1 LRQQGTL
8 YYNSI
13 LFKTMDNKT
22 GVGGNVISTPTGGGA
37 ITGMGEKFS
46 PDLFTGTGNFSVP
59 IALPPGRNGLQPQL
73 SIGYSTGNG
82 GSPFGLGW
90 NLSIPGVSR
99 KTSKGIPLY
108 DDSKDVFILSGAEDL
123 IPVAD
128 ALAPSNA
135 QCYRPRTEGLF
146 ARIYRFKDVSNDYW
160 EVWSK
165 DGLKSYYGTP
175 GAANTPAAF
184 NDPAVCADP
193 AYKSKVFQWYLTKTI
208 DVFGNVILYDY
219 DRVPVQ
225 DAEHDSD
232 MIYLSRIRYAD
243 YVDGGTTTYLCSVS
257 FVYEERPDPFSF
269 YKQGFEMRI
278 TKRCTQIDVY
288 THPDDSDVLTKTYH
302 FIYLDARVVA
312 GELAASVLPINNS
325 SMLSQVRVEGH
336 DGDAS
341 ESMPPLEFGYT
352 VFNPTDRN
360 FAPIKG
366 SDLPSSSLADGA
378 YELADLF
385 GSGMPDLFQLNTNLG
400 VARYWRNLGKGTFDR
415 PQNMPLAPA
424 AVDLAD
430 PGVQLMD
437 ANGDGKLDLFV
448 NRNGYFGYYPL
459 QQNGLWNRNSYQSCK
474 YVPSFS
480 LSDPEVK
487 LLDLDGDGITDV
499 LRNGSRFECFFND
512 PVQGFYKVKTI
523 EKKQLTDFPDVSF
536 ADPRVRTAD
545 MSGDG
550 MQDIVL
556 LYDGRI
562 DYWPN
567 LGYGNWG
574 KKVRMKHAPRLP
586 YRFNPEQLLIGDV
599 DGDGLSD
606 LIYVENN
613 KVTLWMNR
621 GGDSWSEAI
630 VIQGT
635 PPLRDMRAIRLADM
649 LGTGV
654 AGILWSYDFTTNPN
668 RERMYFLDFTH
679 GTKPYVL
686 QEMNNNMGAI
696 TRVHYKPSTYY
707 YLRDQP
713 PRAGG
718 VTDPTEIGALP
729 NGKRT
734 PWLTTLPFPVQVVSR
749 VEVIDA
755 ISNGKLVTEYSY
767 HHGYWDGGERE
778 FRGFGRVHQRDTEGF
793 ERYNGQTPNNKI
805 QITNGGNNAAE
816 FNKVQQVYYAA
827 PTESISW
834 FHLGPIGDEH
844 GDWKE
849 AGYEAEYW
857 SGDRSMLQRPK
868 EMITMIGQLPRRARR
883 DAYRTLRGSSL
894 RSELYA
900 LDGTARQNRPYTVS
914 ENLQGMRVEHAFT
927 PAVTKN
933 SNAIAI
939 YGPDENNKQGSG
951 YIFFS
956 FGMASRSSQWERG
969 EEPLTTFSFSEAYDA
984 YGTPLIQ
991 IGIAVP
997 RGKNP
1002 LLRNQPSGTPYLAT
1016 CGTSTVVHKSDS
1028 THYLIGRA
1036 ISASSY
1042 EVLNNGNTSV
1052 FELKDFVLNELN
1064 SDVFV
1069 NLTRLSFGLTYYD
1082 GTAFTGLGYGLIGD
1096 YGIPVRSESLV
1107 FDQDLLD
1114 AIYGSHLPPYILQS
1128 GSPVW
1133 TGDYP
1138 AVFRTDVPAN
1148 AGYVYYDG
1156 SDGIHVPGYY
1166 AGGQKA
1172 KFDFQ
1177 VDPSTAT
1184 GLVLQMQDILGNTAS
1199 ITYDEYKLLPLE
1211 VSDPVGM
1218 TTSAAY
1224 DYRVMQAKQVTEP
1237 NGNRVQLAFTPLGFV
1252 NKTAV
1257 MGKVTDV
1264 PQHGDTLD
1272 DPGTLLEYNFF
1283 AWMDDAQPVFVK
1295 STVRENHIRDGINN
1309 ATLVSVQYS
1318 DGFGRLIQ
1326 ARAQC
1331 EEVIFGDSIFG
1342 DSGLVASGADGTAVG
1357 VENTTDT
1364 LNVLVNGWKVYDNK
1378 GRVVET
1384 YEPYY
1389 DTGFDFI
1396 SPLSAGIGADA
1407 LARSQKVQLYYDPRG
1422 QVIRTVNPDKTE
1434 QRVLF
1439 GVPLALDNPAVFT
1452 PTPWESYSYDAN
1464 DLAELTHPGDTT
1476 VPVGHHYTPSSGVI
1490 DALGRSAK
1498 TTDRNFKSGVIEEV
1512 VMQYTYDIRGNQL
1525 TVLDPYSRTVF
1536 DNSYDLANRPL
1547 RTTHIDA
1554 GTKYIFIDALNRP
1567 TEARDAKGA
1576 LVLSAYDNLSRPVKV
1591 WCRDK
1596 TGESVL
1602 LRSKTIYGDDPA
1614 SGLPAPADLNML
1626 GKPYKVYDEAGLT
1639 TMNLYDFKGNLME
1652 KTREVIADSEILAV
1666 FSGPPVNWNV
1676 SCYRVNWDATVTLE
1690 GSYVSSMEYDA
1701 LNRTRSVT
1709 YPQDVDGQRKILLP
1723 TYNKGGALTK
1733 VDLKDTA
1740 LSSPVN
1746 YVDRIAY
1753 NAKGQ
1758 QLLVAYGN
1766 GIMTRYLYRSDNFRL
1781 LRLKSEKYTKSGL
1794 TYTPNSGVKQNYSYE
1809 YDLSGNIINLS
1820 DITPDCGYGAT
1831 PNALSRDF
1839 IYDALYRLL
1848 SATGRETAA
1857 TGITPWED
1865 LYRPQDES
1873 LARGYT
1879 QQYSYDKLGNIQG
1892 LQHIATG
1899 GNFTRTFG
1907 YDSPFNTNKLDSIT
1921 IGSNTYNFAYDV
1933 NGNML
1938 SEGDIARHLEYDC
1951 ADRLR
1956 AFFVQTPLAEP
1967 SKYTHYLYDGGG
1979 NRVKKITRK
1988 QGGGY
1993 SSTTYIDGAFEYT
2006 KESSGFDA
2014 IPNLTIGTWIIGS
2027 YSSGG
2032 EQNILNLM
2040 GGATRRIG
2048 AALGDTTPA
2057 IKYNLDDHLGSSC
2070 LQLDTN
2076 GTTVSL
2082 EEYYPFGETSFGS
2095 YAKKRYRFCGKE
2107 KDEESGLYYYGMR
2120 YYSPWTC
2127 RFINVDPLA
2136 GKTPILSPYCYANCN
2151 PVMMNDP
2158 TGGEAEGIPEG
2169 GSGNSTTTSQN
2180 PDTTTSEEP
2189 NTTTTETDTSGVS
2202 IYYSRSSG
2210 KTTFFTVNDGKNQ
2223 KYYEHPQGTHE
2234 FAGKKYIPIVSERSF
2249 TGHEEFSGG
2258 ETDDVLVKDFS
2269 TWLVNY
2275 MKNNGVRNMGEA
2287 ELLLKVNNSRV
2298 LDVAYNQGNESGGGS
2313 NPLSNLAEK
2322 HGSESYT
2329 KKFYFEYDQ
2338 EAGKPPYYTIEYT
2351 NAMFLLPNGKY
2362 GNANE
2367 AGNYLIGFANGYSN
2381 ANVSMSDLAQV
2392 WSLYD
2397 HLFNKNPSIQLDEPH
2412 KQNLIKEAG
2421 IMGAVNYYIYWW
2433 ENIGSKLDV
2442 DQWAKKEQQ
2451 DLYNSY
2457 MNKYKGNPLINQ

>member
-1 LRQQGTL
+1 
-8 YYNSI
+8 
-13 LFKTMDNKT
+13 MDNKT

-90 NLSIPGVSR
+90 NLSVPGVSR

-108 DDSKDVFILSGAEDL
+108 DDNKDVFILSGAEDL

-128 ALAPSNA
+128 ALTPSNA

-146 ARIYRFKDVSNDYW
+146 ARIYRFKDATNDYW

-175 GAANTPAAF
+175 GAANTAAAF

-193 AYKSKVFQWYLTKTI
+193 AYKSKVFQWYLTKTV

-219 DRVPVQ
+219 DRVSVQ

-232 MIYLSRIRYAD
+232 MLYLARIRYAD
-243 YVDGGTTTYLCSVS
+243 YDDGGTTKFLCSVS

-278 TKRCTQIDVY
+278 TKRCTQIQVY
-288 THPDDSDVLTKTYH
+288 THPDDSDVLTKIYH
-302 FIYLDARVVA
+302 FVYLDARVAA

-352 VFNPTDRN
+352 IFNPTDRQ

-366 SDLPSSSLADGA
+366 SDLPSSSLADGE

-400 VARYWRNLGKGTFDR
+400 VARYWRNLGCGTFDR
-415 PQNMPLAPA
+415 PLSMPVAPA

-430 PGVQLMD
+430 ASVQLID

-448 NRNGYFGYYPL
+448 NRNGQAGYFPL
-459 QQNGLWNRNSYQSCK
+459 QQNGLWSNRSFQSYK
-474 YVPSFS
+474 YIPSFS

-523 EKKQLTDFPDVSF
+523 EKKQLNDFPNVSF

-550 MQDIVL
+550 MQDIVMI
-556 LYDGRI
+556 YDGRI

-574 KKVRMKHAPRLP
+574 KKVHMKHAPRLP
-586 YRFNPEQLLIGDV
+586 YRFLPEQLLIGDV

-613 KVTLWMNR
+613 KITLWMNR
-621 GGDSWSEAI
+621 GGDSWSAPV

-635 PPLRDMRAIRLADM
+635 PPLRDMRAIRLADV

-654 AGILWSYDFTTNPN
+654 AGILWTYDFTSNPN

-679 GTKPYVL
+679 GIKPYVL

-696 TRVHYKPSTYY
+696 TRVQYKPSTWY

-713 PRAGG
+713 ARSGHKPDA
-718 VTDPTEIGALP
+718 TEIGTLP

-793 ERYNGQTPNNKI
+793 ERYNSEITNNKT
-805 QITNGGNNAAE
+805 QITNGGNNTSA
-816 FNKVQQVYYAA
+816 FNQVQQMYYAA
-827 PTESISW
+827 PTESINW

-849 AGYEAEYW
+849 VGYEAEYW
-857 SGDRSMLQRPK
+857 NGDKSMLQRPK
-868 EMITMIGQLPRRARR
+868 EMITMIQQLPRRARR

-914 ENLQGMRVEHAFT
+914 ENLQGMRVEHAYV
-927 PAVTKN
+927 PAPSEGTSYKLAPAAPV
-933 SNAIAI
+933 I

-969 EEPLTTFSFSEAYDA
+969 EEPLTTFSFSENYDA
-984 YGTPLIQ
+984 YGIPLTQ

-1002 LLRNQPSGTPYLAT
+1002 LTGSGGSGSYLAT
-1016 CGTSTVVHKSDS
+1016 CGQSTVVHKADS
-1028 THYLIGRA
+1028 THYLIGRS

-1042 EVLNNGNTSV
+1042 EINNSGSISV
-1052 FELKDFVLNELN
+1052 FTLKNTVLDTLN
-1064 SDVFV
+1064 SGSTSG
-1069 NLTRLSFGLTYYD
+1069 LTRLTFGLTYYD
-1082 GTAFTGLGYGLIGD
+1082 GTAFTGLGYGVLGD

-1107 FDQDLLD
+1107 FDQTLLNS
-1114 AIYGSHLPPYILQS
+1114 IYGSNLPPYILQS

-1138 AVFRTDVPAN
+1138 TAFRTDVPAN

-1156 SDGIHVPGYY
+1156 SDGIHVAGYY

-1177 VDPSTAT
+1177 VSPSTAK
-1184 GLVLQMQDILGNTAS
+1184 GLVLQMQDTLGNTAS
-1199 ITYDEYKLLPLE
+1199 IAYDAYKLLPLN
-1211 VSDPVGM
+1211 VTDPVGM
-1218 TTSAAY
+1218 VTAAEY
-1224 DYRVMQAKQVTEP
+1224 DYRVMQAWQVTEP

-1257 MGKVTDV
+1257 MGKVTDA
-1264 PQHGDTLD
+1264 PQPHGDTLD

-1283 AWMDDAQPVFVK
+1283 AWMNDAQPVFIK
-1295 STVRENHIRDGINN
+1295 STVREYHINDNSVDPFIKDN
-1309 ATLVSVQYS
+1309 TLVSIQYS
-1318 DGFGRLIQ
+1318 DGFGRMIQ
-1326 ARAQC
+1326 TRAQC

-1342 DSGLVASGADGTAVG
+1342 DSGLVASGTDGPAVG
-1357 VENTTDT
+1357 VENTTNV
-1364 LNVLVNGWKVYDNK
+1364 LNVVVNGWKVYDNK

-1389 DTGFDFI
+1389 DAGFDFI

-1407 LARSQKVQLYYDPRG
+1407 LARSQKVQMFYDPRG

-1439 GVPLALDNPAVFT
+1439 GVPLALGNPSVFT

-1476 VPVGHHYTPSSGVI
+1476 VPVGHHYTPSSSVI
-1490 DALGRSAK
+1490 DALGRSVK
-1498 TTDRNFKSGVIEEV
+1498 TIDRNFKAGVIEEI

-1525 TVLDPYSRTVF
+1525 TVVDPYSRTVF
-1536 DNSYDLANRPL
+1536 DNAYDLANRPL
-1547 RTTHIDA
+1547 KTTHIDA
-1554 GTKYIFIDALNRP
+1554 GTKYMFIDALSRP
-1567 TEARDAKGA
+1567 TEARDAKGS
-1576 LVLSAYDNLSRPVKV
+1576 LVLSAYDTLSRPVKV

-1614 SGLPAPADLNML
+1614 SGPPAPADLNML
-1626 GKPYKVYDEAGLT
+1626 GKPYKIYDEAGVT
-1639 TMNLYDFKGNLME
+1639 TMNLYDFKSNPME
-1652 KTREVIADSEILAV
+1652 KTRQVIADSEILAV
-1666 FSGPPVNWNV
+1666 FNGPPSGWNV
-1676 SCYRVNWDATVTLE
+1676 SCYRVNWDVAVTLE
-1690 GSYVSSMEYDA
+1690 GNYVTSMDYDA
-1701 LNRTRSVT
+1701 LNRAKSIT
-1709 YPQDVDGQRKILLP
+1709 YPQDVAGERKILTP
-1723 TYNKGGALTK
+1723 SYNRSGALYR
-1733 VDLKDTA
+1733 VDLQDTA
-1740 LSSPVN
+1740 FSSYVN
-1746 YVDRIAY
+1746 YVERIAY

-1766 GIMTRYLYRSDNFRL
+1766 GIMTRFLYRSDNFRL

-1794 TYTPNSGVKQNYSYE
+1794 TYTSNSGIKQNYSYE
-1809 YDLSGNIINLS
+1809 YDLSGNIINIS
-1820 DITPDCGYGAT
+1820 DTTTNCGYGAT

-1839 IYDALYRLL
+1839 MYDALYRLL

-1857 TGITPWED
+1857 TGTTPWDD
-1865 LYRPQDES
+1865 LYRPENES

-1879 QQYSYDKLGNIQG
+1879 QQYDYDKLGNIQE
-1892 LQHIATG
+1892 LQHIATS
-1899 GNFTRTFG
+1899 GNFTRTFNYNSG
-1907 YDSPFNTNKLDSIT
+1907 FNSLASIV
-1921 IGSNTYNFAYDV
+1921 IGSNTYNFFHDV

-1938 SEGDIARHLEYDC
+1938 S
-1951 ADRLR
+1951 
-1956 AFFVQTPLAEP
+1956 
-1967 SKYTHYLYDGGG
+1967 
-1979 NRVKKITRK
+1979 
-1988 QGGGY
+1988 
-1993 SSTTYIDGAFEYT
+1993 
-2006 KESSGFDA
+2006 
-2014 IPNLTIGTWIIGS
+2014 
-2027 YSSGG
+2027 
-2032 EQNILNLM
+2032 
-2040 GGATRRIG
+2040 
-2048 AALGDTTPA
+2048 
-2057 IKYNLDDHLGSSC
+2057 
-2070 LQLDTN
+2070 
-2076 GTTVSL
+2076 
-2082 EEYYPFGETSFGS
+2082 
-2095 YAKKRYRFCGKE
+2095 
-2107 KDEESGLYYYGMR
+2107 
-2120 YYSPWTC
+2120 
-2127 RFINVDPLA
+2127 
-2136 GKTPILSPYCYANCN
+2136 
-2151 PVMMNDP
+2151 
-2158 TGGEAEGIPEG
+2158 
-2169 GSGNSTTTSQN
+2169 
-2180 PDTTTSEEP
+2180 
-2189 NTTTTETDTSGVS
+2189 
-2202 IYYSRSSG
+2202 
-2210 KTTFFTVNDGKNQ
+2210 
-2223 KYYEHPQGTHE
+2223 
-2234 FAGKKYIPIVSERSF
+2234 
-2249 TGHEEFSGG
+2249 
-2258 ETDDVLVKDFS
+2258 
-2269 TWLVNY
+2269 
-2275 MKNNGVRNMGEA
+2275 
-2287 ELLLKVNNSRV
+2287 
-2298 LDVAYNQGNESGGGS
+2298 
-2313 NPLSNLAEK
+2313 
-2322 HGSESYT
+2322 
-2329 KKFYFEYDQ
+2329 
-2338 EAGKPPYYTIEYT
+2338 
-2351 NAMFLLPNGKY
+2351 
-2362 GNANE
+2362 
-2367 AGNYLIGFANGYSN
+2367 
-2381 ANVSMSDLAQV
+2381 
-2392 WSLYD
+2392 
-2397 HLFNKNPSIQLDEPH
+2397 
-2412 KQNLIKEAG
+2412 
-2421 IMGAVNYYIYWW
+2421 
-2433 ENIGSKLDV
+2433 
-2442 DQWAKKEQQ
+2442 
-2451 DLYNSY
+2451 
-2457 MNKYKGNPLINQ
+2457 